1 MMTTPALPLAWSNPR
16 RLQVRVA
23 LVAAGL
29 LVLMGSSQAQQVM
42 ASMQVMRTF
51 SALSADEKVEFR
63 QSAIRWANA
72 SRQDKTAERAKLR
85 KLCGECVMVFTA
97 GPPALVRIRLPSDA
111 AADEQFEIKRAGDS
125 TGRGIRAPGG
135 GGKVGNESDG
145 GG

>member
-1 MMTTPALPLAWSNPR
+1 MSTPSNSFVSSNWR

-29 LVLMGSSQAQQVM
+29 LAVMGPSQAQQVM

-51 SALSADEKVEFR
+51 STLSAEEKAEFR
-63 QSAIRWANA
+63 QIAIRWANA
-72 SRQDKTAERAKLR
+72 SREDRTAERAKLR
-85 KLCGECVMVFTA
+85 KLCGECVMVFKA

-111 AADEQFEIKRAGDS
+111 VADEQFEIKGAGDS
-125 TGRGIRAPGG
+125 KGRGIRAPGG